1 MEANYADTAFAQ
13 RSIAGVRRHAIVR
26 AGLFGLALVVLLW
39 LIVLPLLMVI
49 MVSFRSGSPLDL
61 GPFTLA
67 NYVLTYSYPLTYKTL
82 LNSLL
87 YAGISVVIV
96 MSIAI
101 MFAWLLE
108 RTDMPFRSLAWAL
121 MLLPIGLP
129 SFLLTMSW
137 ILLLNPRVGVLNL
150 ILRPLLSFF
159 GITLELGPFNIYSLG
174 GMIFV
179 NSITGLTTAFL
190 LVVGA
195 FRLINQEIEDAAH
208 VSGANKRITLW
219 KVTLPVLMPAL
230 TVATLYKFAGDLNDM
245 DIPLLLGLQKQI
257 YVLPT
262 LIFFSAFY
270 STPIEWGLATALSS
284 PFIII
289 ALALSYAYFH
299 FIIKQADQQKYVTV
313 TGKAAQ
319 TRRIQLRKWRYP
331 AFGLFLLYFFLSTAL
346 PLLVLLWA
354 SLLPSYRPPS
364 WEALNLLSFN
374 KYWEIAQWPN
384 IGRVLMNTLVLGGAT
399 AILAMLVAF
408 FISWVVVRSRVPGRF
423 FLDAAIFVPHVLP
436 GSLIAL
442 GLVFTY
448 LHPAFRWLPFYGS
461 IWIMVAGLLVTYLPF
476 STRLMNG
483 ALTQIHKELEEAGMV
498 SGARR
503 ITVLMRI
510 TLPLILPPFIMG
522 FIWVASHAFRSLTIP
537 LMLSTQET
545 QTISVLLFALW
556 DRNADFSGAAAL
568 GVLLI
573 VVVTVLTLLSRR
585 FVEDAFSGRQRT

>member
-1 MEANYADTAFAQ
+1 MALSYAETTVAQGILNGIGRRAFK
-13 RSIAGVRRHAIVR
+13 
-26 AGLFGLALVVLLW
+26 AGLFALGALVLFW
-39 LIVLPLLMVI
+39 LIVLPLLMVV
-49 MVSFRSGSPLDL
+49 MVSFRSGTPLDL
-61 GPFTLA
+61 GPFTFA
-67 NYVLTYSYPLTYKTL
+67 NYALTYSYPLTYTTL
-82 LNSLL
+82 MNSLL
-87 YAGISVVIV
+87 YAGVSVAIV
-96 MSIAI
+96 MVIAI
-101 MFAWLLE
+101 LFAWLVE

-121 MLLPIGLP
+121 ILLPIGMP

-137 ILLLNPRVGVLNL
+137 ILLLNPRVGVLNVM
-150 ILRPLLSFF
+150 LRSVLGFF
-159 GITLELGPFNIYSLG
+159 GLTMETGPFNIYSLG

-179 NSITGLTTAFL
+179 NSITGLTTVFL

-208 VSGANKRITLW
+208 VCGANKRVTLW

-289 ALALSYAYFH
+289 AISLSYAYFH
-299 FIIKQADQQKYVTV
+299 FIIKQAERQKYVTV
-313 TGKAAQ
+313 TGKASQ
-319 TRRIQLRKWRYP
+319 SRRIELGKWRYP
-331 AFGLFLLYFFLSTAL
+331 AFGLFLIYFILSTAL
-346 PLLVLLWA
+346 PLLILMWA

-364 WEALNLLSFN
+364 WQALSLLTFS
-374 KYWEIAQWPN
+374 KYLDIANWPN
-384 IGRVLMNTLVLGGAT
+384 IGRVLINTLVLGGST
-399 AILAMLVAF
+399 AIFAMLVAF
-408 FISWVVVRSRVPGRF
+408 FISWIVVRSRAPGRF

-436 GSLIAL
+436 GSVVAL

-448 LHPAFRWLPFYGS
+448 LHPAFRWLPIYGTL
-461 IWIMVAGLLVTYLPF
+461 WIMVAGLLVTYLPF

-503 ITVLMRI
+503 ITVLLRI
-510 TLPLILPPFIMG
+510 TLPLVLPPFVMG

-537 LMLSTQET
+537 LMLSTPET
-545 QTISVLLFALW
+545 ETISVLLFFLW
-556 DRNADFSGAAAL
+556 DRNADFSGTAAL
-568 GVLLI
+568 GMLLI
-573 VVVTVLTLLSRR
+573 TTISILTLLSRR
-585 FVEDAFSGRQRT
+585 FVEEAFSGRQRS

>member
-1 MEANYADTAFAQ
+1 MALTYAQTTVAQ
-13 RSIAGVRRHAIVR
+13 GLLSGIGRRALR
-26 AGLFGLALVVLLW
+26 WGLFALGVLVLFW
-39 LIVLPLLMVI
+39 LIVLPLFMVV
-49 MVSFRSGSPLDL
+49 MVSFRSGTPLDL
-61 GPFTLA
+61 GPFTFA
-67 NYVLTYSYPLTYKTL
+67 NYALTYSYPLTYTTL

-87 YAGISVVIV
+87 YAGVSVGIV
-96 MSIAI
+96 MGIAI
-101 MFAWLLE
+101 CFAWLVE
-108 RTDMPFRSLAWAL
+108 RTDMPFRSVAWAL
-121 MLLPIGLP
+121 ILLPIGMP

-137 ILLLNPRVGVLNL
+137 ILLLNPRVGVLNVMSRWVL
-150 ILRPLLSFF
+150 GFF
-159 GITLELGPFNIYSLG
+159 GLTLETGPFNIYSLG

-179 NSITGLTTAFL
+179 NSITGLTTVFL

-208 VSGANKRITLW
+208 VCGANKRVTLW

-289 ALALSYAYFH
+289 AISLSYAFFH
-299 FIIKQADQQKYVTV
+299 FIIKQAERQKYVTV
-313 TGKAAQ
+313 TGKASQ
-319 TRRIQLRKWRYP
+319 SRRIQLGKWRYP
-331 AFGLFLLYFFLSTAL
+331 AFGLFLLYFILSTGL
-346 PLLVLLWA
+346 PLLILMWA

-364 WEALNLLSFN
+364 WQATSLLTFS
-374 KYWEIAQWPN
+374 KYLEIMNWPN
-384 IGRVLMNTLVLGGAT
+384 IGRVLINTLVLGGST
-399 AILAMLVAF
+399 AIFAMLVAF
-408 FISWVVVRSRVPGRF
+408 FISWIVVRSRAPGRF

-436 GSLIAL
+436 GSVVAL

-448 LHPAFRWLPFYGS
+448 LHPAFRWLPIYGTL
-461 IWIMVAGLLVTYLPF
+461 WIMVAGLLVTYLPF

-503 ITVLMRI
+503 LTVLLRI
-510 TLPLILPPFIMG
+510 TLPLVLPPFVMG

-537 LMLSTQET
+537 LMLSTPET
-545 QTISVLLFALW
+545 ETISVLLFFLW

-568 GVLLI
+568 GIFLI
-573 VVVTVLTLLSRR
+573 ITVSILTLLSRR
-585 FVEDAFSGRQRT
+585 FVEEAFSGRQRN

>member
-1 MEANYADTAFAQ
+1 MALTYAETAVAQ
-13 RSIAGVRRHAIVR
+13 GILSGVGRRAAR
-26 AGLFGLALVVLLW
+26 AGLVALGFFLLFW
-39 LIVLPLLMVI
+39 LIVLPLLMVV
-49 MVSFRSGSPLDL
+49 MVSFRSGTPLEL
-61 GPFTLA
+61 GPFTFA
-67 NYVLTYSYPLTYKTL
+67 NYALTYTYPLTYQTL

-87 YAGISVVIV
+87 YAGVSVAIV
-96 MSIAI
+96 MAIAI
-101 MFAWLLE
+101 LFAWLVE
-108 RTDMPFRSLAWAL
+108 RTDMPFRRLAWAL
-121 MLLPIGLP
+121 ILLPIGMP

-137 ILLLNPRVGVLNL
+137 ILLLNPRVGVLNVP
-150 ILRPLLSFF
+150 LRSLLGWL
-159 GITLELGPFNIYSLG
+159 GIALETGPFNIYSLA

-179 NSITGLTTAFL
+179 NSITGLTTVFL

-195 FRLINQEIEDAAH
+195 FRLVNQEIEDAAH
-208 VSGANKRITLW
+208 VCGARKRVTLF

-284 PFIII
+284 PFILI
-289 ALALSYAYFH
+289 AISLSYAFFH
-299 FIIKQADQQKYVTV
+299 FIIKQAERQKYVTI
-313 TGKAAQ
+313 TGKASQ
-319 TRRIQLRKWRYP
+319 TRRIQLGRWRYP
-331 AFGLFLLYFFLSTAL
+331 AFGLFLLYFMLSTGL
-346 PLLVLLWA
+346 PLLILLWA

-364 WEALNLLSFN
+364 WQALSLISFA
-374 KYWEIAQWPN
+374 KYLDIMNWPN
-384 IGRVLMNTLVLGGAT
+384 IGRILTNTLLLGTCT
-399 AILAMLVAF
+399 AMLAMAVAF
-408 FISWVVVRSRVPGRF
+408 FISWIVVRSRAPGRF
-423 FLDAAIFVPHVLP
+423 FLDAAVFVPHVLP
-436 GSLIAL
+436 GSVVAL

-448 LHPAFRWLPFYGS
+448 LHPAFRWLPIYGS

-503 ITVLMRI
+503 LTVLLRI
-510 TLPLILPPFIMG
+510 TLPLILPPFVMG

-537 LMLSTQET
+537 LMLSTPET
-545 QTISVLLFALW
+545 ETVSVLLFFLW

-568 GVLLI
+568 GILLI
-573 VVVTVLTLLSRR
+573 VAVSILTLLSRR
-585 FVEDAFSGRQRT
+585 LVEEAFSGRQRS

>member
-1 MEANYADTAFAQ
+1 VALGYAETTVAQ
-13 RSIAGVRRHAIVR
+13 GILTGIGRRALRV
-26 AGLFGLALVVLLW
+26 GLFALGMLVLFW
-39 LIVLPLLMVI
+39 LVVLPLLMVV
-49 MVSFRSGSPLDL
+49 MVSFRSGTPLDL
-61 GPFTLA
+61 GPFTFA
-67 NYVLTYSYPLTYKTL
+67 NYALTYSYPLTYTTL
-82 LNSLL
+82 VNSLL
-87 YAGISVVIV
+87 YAGVSVAIV
-96 MSIAI
+96 MGIAI
-101 MFAWLLE
+101 FFAWLVE

-121 MLLPIGLP
+121 ILLPIGMP

-137 ILLLNPRVGVLNL
+137 ILLLNPRVGVLNVMWRSVL
-150 ILRPLLSFF
+150 GFF
-159 GITLELGPFNIYSLG
+159 GLTMETGPFNIYSLG

-179 NSITGLTTAFL
+179 NSITGLTTVFL

-208 VSGANKRITLW
+208 VCGANKKVTLW

-289 ALALSYAYFH
+289 AISLSYAFFH
-299 FIIKQADQQKYVTV
+299 FIIKQAERQKYVTV
-313 TGKAAQ
+313 TGKASQ
-319 TRRIQLRKWRYP
+319 SRRIQLGKWRHP
-331 AFGLFLLYFFLSTAL
+331 AFGLFLIYFILSTGL
-346 PLLVLLWA
+346 PLLILIWA

-364 WEALNLLSFN
+364 WQATSLVTFS
-374 KYWEIAQWPN
+374 KYMDIVNWPN
-384 IGRVLMNTLVLGGAT
+384 IGRVLINTLILGGST
-399 AILAMLVAF
+399 AIFAMLVAF
-408 FISWVVVRSRVPGRF
+408 FISWIVVRSRAFGRF

-436 GSLIAL
+436 GSVVAL

-448 LHPAFRWLPFYGS
+448 LHPAFRWLPIYGTL
-461 IWIMVAGLLVTYLPF
+461 WIMVAGLLVTYLPF

-503 ITVLMRI
+503 LTVLLRI
-510 TLPLILPPFIMG
+510 TLPLVLPPFVMG

-537 LMLSTQET
+537 LMLSTPET
-545 QTISVLLFALW
+545 ETISVLLFFLW

-568 GVLLI
+568 GIILI
-573 VVVTVLTLLSRR
+573 ITVSILTLLSRR
-585 FVEDAFSGRQRT
+585 FVEEAFSGRQRN

>member
-1 MEANYADTAFAQ
+1 M
-13 RSIAGVRRHAIVR
+13 
-26 AGLFGLALVVLLW
+26 
-39 LIVLPLLMVI
+39 
-49 MVSFRSGSPLDL
+49 
-61 GPFTLA
+61 
-67 NYVLTYSYPLTYKTL
+67 
-82 LNSLL
+82 
-87 YAGISVVIV
+87 
-96 MSIAI
+96 
-101 MFAWLLE
+101 
-108 RTDMPFRSLAWAL
+108 
-121 MLLPIGLP
+121 P

-137 ILLLNPRVGVLNL
+137 ILLLNPRSGVLNM
-150 ILRPLLSFF
+150 ILRSLLGLF
-159 GITLELGPFNIYSLG
+159 GLNLETGPINIYSLG

-179 NSITGLTTAFL
+179 NSITGLTTVFL

-245 DIPLLLGLQKQI
+245 DIPLLLGLQKQV

-289 ALALSYAYFH
+289 ALTLSYGYFH
-299 FIIKQADQQKYVTV
+299 FIIKQAERQKYVTI

-319 TRRIQLRKWRYP
+319 TRIIQLGKWRYP
-331 AFGLFLLYFFLSTAL
+331 AFGLFSLYFLLSTGI
-346 PLLVLLWA
+346 PLLILLWA

-364 WEALNLLSFN
+364 VDALGLLTFK
-374 KYWEIAQWPN
+374 KYLEILTWPN
-384 IGRVLMNTLVLGGAT
+384 IDRVIINTLVLGAGT
-399 AILAMLVAF
+399 AVMTMTLAF
-408 FISWVVVRSRVPGRF
+408 FISWVVVRSRVAGRF
-423 FLDAAIFVPHVLP
+423 FLDAVIFVPHVLP
-436 GSLIAL
+436 GSVIAL

-448 LHPAFRWLPFYGS
+448 LHPALRWLPIYGS
-461 IWIMVAGLLVTYLPF
+461 LWIIVAGLLVTYLPF

-483 ALTQIHKELEEAGMV
+483 ALTQIHKELEEAGLM

-503 ITVLMRI
+503 LTVLFRI
-510 TLPLILPPFIMG
+510 TLPLILPPFVMG
-522 FIWVASHAFRSLTIP
+522 FIWVASHALRSLTIP
-537 LMLSTQET
+537 LMLSTPET
-545 QTISVLLFALW
+545 ETVSVLLFFLW

-573 VVVTVLTLLSRR
+573 ITVTVLTLLSRR
-585 FVEDAFSGRQRT
+585 LVEDAFSGRQRQ

>member
-1 MEANYADTAFAQ
+1 MTVNYASTGIAQ
-13 RSIAGVRRHAIVR
+13 RSIAGTGRRTIIR
-26 AGLFGLALVVLLW
+26 AALFGLALLVLFW
-39 LIVLPLLMVI
+39 LIVLPLLMVV
-49 MVSFRSGSPLDL
+49 MVSFRSGSPLEL
-61 GPFTLA
+61 GPFTVA
-67 NYVLTYSYPLTYKTL
+67 NYVLTYTYPLTYKTL
-82 LNSLL
+82 LNSLV
-87 YAGISVVIV
+87 YAGVSVVIV

-121 MLLPIGLP
+121 ILLPIGIP

-150 ILRPLLSFF
+150 MLRALLGFF
-159 GITLELGPFNIYSLG
+159 GITLESGPINIYSLG

-179 NSITGLTTAFL
+179 NSITGLTSAFL

-208 VSGANKRITLW
+208 VSGASKRITLW
-219 KVTLPVLMPAL
+219 KITLPVLMPAL

-289 ALALSYAYFH
+289 AITLSYAYFH
-299 FIIKQADQQKYVTV
+299 FIIKQAERQKYVTV

-331 AFGLFLLYFFLSTAL
+331 AFGLFLFYFILSTAL
-346 PLLVLLWA
+346 PLLILLWA
-354 SLLPSYRPPS
+354 SFLPSYRPPS
-364 WEALNLLSFN
+364 WEALNFLTFK
-374 KYWEIAQWPN
+374 KYWDIAQWPN
-384 IGRVLMNTLVLGGAT
+384 IERVLVNTLVL
-399 AILAMLVAF
+399 
-408 FISWVVVRSRVPGRF
+408 SWVVVRSRVPGRF

-436 GSLIAL
+436 GSLVAL

-448 LHPAFRWLPFYGS
+448 LHPALRWLPFYGS

-483 ALTQIHKELEEAGMV
+483 ALTQIHKELEEAGIV

-503 ITVLMRI
+503 LTVLMKI

-522 FIWVASHAFRSLTIP
+522 FIWVASHAFRSLTVP
-537 LMLSTQET
+537 LMLSTSET
-545 QTISVLLFALW
+545 QTISVLLFFLW

-568 GVLLI
+568 GMLLI
-573 VVVTVLTLLSRR
+573 VAVTVLTLLSRR
-585 FVEDAFSGRQRT
+585 FVEEAFSGRQRS